1 MSLFRR
7 VWMGTVA
14 SILGVALTASVP
26 TAPASARATPSCKG
40 LAESLL
46 SRMTLEEKAGQMV
59 MAVTHDAPG
68 GMPDENTRKILQ
80 DYHVGSVIIYNKPDP
95 AFMAEYNNRLQ
106 KWASHTRLGIPLLI
120 SADLEFGAF
129 QNIRRGTTAF
139 PRQMGIG
146 ATHSVKDA
154 EEAARLTAR
163 EARAMG
169 FHWNFSPVADVNT
182 NSENPV
188 IGVRSF
194 GENPQQAAR
203 LTAAQVRAYQK
214 EKVIASAKHFP
225 GHGDTDVDSHLGLPT
240 VGYDRETL
248 EKVHLPPFQ
257 AAIDAGVDSIMT
269 AHVVV
274 EAIDPELPA
283 TLSHKVLTGLLRN
296 EMGYDGIIITD
307 AMTMDAIDENWGARE
322 ATAMAVQAGADVI
335 MSTGSFEDHVE
346 TISAILDG
354 VRTGAISEK
363 RVDASVRRVLQ
374 AKCEYGLFADRYV
387 NPKLAER
394 VNGQPSHR
402 KKADEIARRATT
414 LVKNEGVLPFRRNE
428 NQTTLVAGVIQV
440 PEAVEAVQAI
450 GGGEVI
456 GWQARTYDPTA
467 EEIQEAVRLAEQADR
482 ILVAT
487 YSQSKLPPGQS
498 ELVRALQKTG
508 KPVVALSL
516 GLPYDLA
523 DYPEVDAYLA
533 SYALDR
539 WQTPNPT
546 ALRAAVEVIFGKQ
559 PGGRLPVS
567 IGDLYPYGHGLRYD

>member
-1 MSLFRR
+1 MSRFRR

-14 SILGVALTASVP
+14 SILGIALIASVQV
-26 TAPASARATPSCKG
+26 APASARKTPSCKEA
-40 LAESLL
+40 AESLL
-46 SRMTLEEKAGQMV
+46 SRMTLDEKAGQMV
-59 MAVTHDAPG
+59 MAVTGDAPD
-68 GMPDENTRKILQ
+68 GMPDEKTRKVLQ

-106 KWASHTRLGIPLLI
+106 KWASQTRLGIPLLI

-146 ATHSVKDA
+146 ATHSIKDA
-154 EEAARLTAR
+154 AEAARLTAR

-169 FHWNFSPVADVNT
+169 FHWNFAPVADVNT
-182 NSENPV
+182 NPENPV

-194 GENPQQAAR
+194 GENPQLAAK

-214 EKVIASAKHFP
+214 EKVMASAKHFP
-225 GHGDTDVDSHLGLPT
+225 GHGDTDVDSHLGLPR
-240 VGYDRETL
+240 VGYDRKTL
-248 EKVHLPPFQ
+248 ETVHLLPFR

-307 AMTMDAIDENWGARE
+307 AMTMDAIDENWGTRE
-322 ATAMAVQAGADVI
+322 AAAMAVQAGADVI

-346 TISAILDG
+346 TVSAIRDG

-363 RVDASVRRVLQ
+363 RVNDSVRRVLR
-374 AKCEYGLFADRYV
+374 AKCEYGLFTDRYAD
-387 NPKLAER
+387 PKRAER
-394 VNGQPSHR
+394 VSGHTSHR
-402 KKADEIARRATT
+402 KKADHIARRATT
-414 LVKNEGVLPFRRNE
+414 LVKNEGVLPFRRNG
-428 NQTTLVAGVIQV
+428 QTTLVAGVIQV
-440 PEAVEAVQAI
+440 PEAVEAVKSV
-450 GGGEVI
+450 GGGQVI
-456 GWQARTYDPTA
+456 GWQARTHDPTA

-498 ELVRALQKTG
+498 ELVRALLKTG
-508 KPVVALSL
+508 KPVAALSL

-559 PGGRLPVS
+559 PGGRLPVT
-567 IGDLYPYGHGLRYD
+567 IGDLYPCGHGLRYD

>member
-14 SILGVALTASVP
+14 SILGVALIASAP
-26 TAPASARATPSCKG
+26 NAPASARATPSCMG

-59 MAVTHDAPG
+59 MAVTHDAPD
-68 GMPDENTRKILQ
+68 GMPDEKTRKTLQ

-106 KWASHTRLGIPLLI
+106 KWASQTRLGIPLLI

-146 ATHSVKDA
+146 ATHSAKDA
-154 EEAARLTAR
+154 AEAARLTAR

-182 NSENPV
+182 NPENPV

-240 VGYDRETL
+240 VSYDRKTL

-274 EAIDPELPA
+274 EAIDPDLPA

-307 AMTMDAIDENWGARE
+307 AMTMDAIDENWGTRE

-346 TISAILDG
+346 TVSAILDG
-354 VRTGAISEK
+354 VRTGDFSEK
-363 RVDASVRRVLQ
+363 RVDASVRRVLR
-374 AKCEYGLFADRYV
+374 AKCEYGLLTDRYAD
-387 NPKLAER
+387 PKRAER
-394 VNGQPSHR
+394 VNGHPSHR

-414 LVKNEGVLPFRRNE
+414 LVKNEGVLPFERNE
-428 NQTTLVAGVIQV
+428 NQTTLVAGVIQI
-440 PEAVEAVQAI
+440 EETVEAVRLI

-498 ELVRALQKTG
+498 ELVRALLKTG
-508 KPVVALSL
+508 KPVAALSL
-516 GLPYDLA
+516 GLPYDLV

-546 ALRAAVEVIFGKQ
+546 ALRAAVEVIFGNQ